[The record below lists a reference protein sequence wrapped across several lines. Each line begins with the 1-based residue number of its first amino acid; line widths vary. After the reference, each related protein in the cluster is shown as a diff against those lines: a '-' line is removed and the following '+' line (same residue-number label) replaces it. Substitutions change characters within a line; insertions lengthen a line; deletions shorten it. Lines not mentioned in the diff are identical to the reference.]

1 MLFKSET
8 KIPSSLKILLAL
20 NETLENTP
28 KRAIK
33 TILLN
38 KTPLLKPYYLG
49 LIIVKKFLIS
59 FNHNQVIVSTFD
71 FLDF

>member
-1 MLFKSET
+1 MPFKSET

-38 KTPLLKPYYLG
+38 KMPLLKLQF
-49 LIIVKKFLIS
+49 KFDYS
-59 FNHNQVIVSTFD
+59 
-71 FLDF
+71 